1 MTGFDLLI
9 SFVGFMALLLWGVRM
24 VRTGI
29 TRTFTGQMRRVL
41 ASGTRNRFAAFLSG
55 LGVTVLLQS
64 STATALIVSSFVGRE
79 LMTLTAALAMML
91 GADVGT
97 TLAAFLFS
105 IDLVWLPPFLIA
117 AGVFTFLA
125 SSTDRTR
132 GIARIAIGLGLTLL
146 ALRLIQTASADLR
159 AAPQVG
165 AVLGFLEGQPVLA
178 VIAAAYVTWLA
189 HSSLAIVVLVMSLV
203 AAGVITLPLALA
215 LVIGANVGGAVAP
228 FVDQLGAANE
238 GRRVLLGNLLM
249 RGLTAIITIFLLPYV
264 PEQLA
269 KLGLSPGL
277 TVLGAHVAFNLFVA
291 ILFLPL
297 VGPVAKLVTLILKSA
312 PPSTDKSEP
321 RYLDLGVI
329 DEPVEALA
337 SATRETLAL
346 ADLVSGMLGH
356 SMEVF
361 EKDDSKLLKTIE
373 RMDDDVDG
381 LHESIKLYLVKVSAA
396 GLSMDDSRRFVEILT
411 FITHLEHIGDII
423 DKNLMELAAKKIR
436 NRLAFSHEG
445 LDELRQF
452 HARVADNMKLACNVF
467 TLRDVRLARKLLGEK
482 ALLRDAEVHM
492 ATEHFARLRVGR
504 PESIETSS
512 IHMDIIRDLKRINS
526 HLTSVAYP
534 ILEAAGELLESRLK
548 QRGEGEA
555 VVVAK
560 VV

>member
-1 MTGFDLLI
+1 MTGFDLLA
-9 SFVGFMALLLWGVRM
+9 SFVGFVALLLWGVRM

-41 ASGTRNRFAAFLSG
+41 AAGTKNRLAAFLSG
-55 LGVTVLLQS
+55 LGVTILLQS

-105 IDLVWLPPFLIA
+105 IDLVWLPPLLIA

-132 GIARIAIGLGLTLL
+132 GMARIAIGLGLTLL

-178 VIAAAYVTWLA
+178 VIVAALVTWLA

-203 AAGVITLPLALA
+203 VAGVVSLPLALA

-228 FVDQLGAANE
+228 FVDQLGAASE

-249 RGLTAIITIFLLPYV
+249 RGLTAIIAIVLLP
-264 PEQLA
+264 LCHLSSLS
-269 KLGLSPGL
+269 KLGLPPGL
-277 TVLGAHVAFNLFVA
+277 TVLAAHVAFNLLVA
-291 ILFLPL
+291 ALFLPL
-297 VGPVAKLVTLILKSA
+297 VGPVAQACHA
-312 PPSTDKSEP
+312 PHQGTP
-321 RYLDLGVI
+321 RPRPTRASRAIWTSGAI

-346 ADLVSGMLGH
+346 ADLVSGMLSH

-396 GLSMDDSRRFVEILT
+396 GLSHGRQPPVRGNPDLHHASGTHRR
-411 FITHLEHIGDII
+411 HH
-423 DKNLMELAAKKIR
+423 
-436 NRLAFSHEG
+436 
-445 LDELRQF
+445 RQESDG
-452 HARVADNMKLACNVF
+452 AG
-467 TLRDVRLARKLLGEK
+467 GEE
-482 ALLRDAEVHM
+482 DPQSPGF
-492 ATEHFARLRVGR
+492 FA
-504 PESIETSS
+504 
-512 IHMDIIRDLKRINS
+512 
-526 HLTSVAYP
+526 
-534 ILEAAGELLESRLK
+534 
-548 QRGEGEA
+548 
-555 VVVAK
+555 
-560 VV
+560 

>member
-1 MTGFDLLI
+1 MTGFDI
-9 SFVGFMALLLWGVRM
+9 VASFVGFVALLLWGVRM

-41 ASGTRNRFAAFLSG
+41 ASGTRNRLAAFASG
-55 LGVTVLLQS
+55 LGVTILLQS

-105 IDLVWLPPFLIA
+105 IDLVWLPPLLIA

-125 SSTDRTR
+125 SSIDRTR
-132 GIARIAIGLGLTLL
+132 GLARIAIGLGLTLL
-146 ALRLIQTASADLR
+146 ALRLIQAASADLR
-159 AAPQVG
+159 AAPQVA
-165 AVLGFLEGQPVLA
+165 AVLDFLEGQPVLA
-178 VIAAAYVTWLA
+178 VIAAAIVTWLA

-203 AAGVITLPLALA
+203 VAGVITLPLALA
-215 LVIGANVGGAVAP
+215 LVIGANVGGAIAP
-228 FVDQLGAANE
+228 FVDQLGAASE

-249 RGLTAIITIFLLPYV
+249 RGLTAVIALFLLPYA

-269 KLGLSPGL
+269 RLGLPPGL
-277 TVLGAHVAFNLFVA
+277 TVLAAHVAFNLLVA
-291 ILFLPL
+291 ALFLPL
-297 VGPVAKLVTLILKSA
+297 VGPVAKLVTRLIKAA

-321 RYLDLGVI
+321 RYLDAGAI
-329 DEPVEALA
+329 DEPAEALA

-346 ADLVSGMLGH
+346 ADLVSGMLSH

-411 FITHLEHIGDII
+411 FITHLEHIGDIV

-436 NRLAFSHEG
+436 NRLAFSREG

-492 ATEHFARLRVGR
+492 ATEHFARLRIGR

-512 IHMDIIRDLKRINS
+512 IHMDIVRDLKRINS

-534 ILEAAGELLESRLK
+534 ILEAAGELLETRLK

-555 VVVAK
+555 AVAK

>member
-1 MTGFDLLI
+1 MTGFDLLV
-9 SFVGFMALLLWGVRM
+9 SFVGFVALLLWGVRM

-41 ASGTRNRFAAFLSG
+41 ASGTRNRLAAFLSG
-55 LGVTVLLQS
+55 LGVTILLQS

-125 SSTDRTR
+125 SATDRTR

-146 ALRLIQTASADLR
+146 ALRLIQTASTDLR

-178 VIAAAYVTWLA
+178 VIAAAIVTWLA

-203 AAGVITLPLALA
+203 VAGVVSLPLALA
-215 LVIGANVGGAVAP
+215 LVIGANVGGAIAP
-228 FVDQLGAANE
+228 FVDQLGAASE

-249 RGLTAIITIFLLPYV
+249 RGLTAVVAIALLPYA
-264 PEQLA
+264 PELLA
-269 KLGLSPGL
+269 KLGLPPGL
-277 TVLGAHVAFNLFVA
+277 TVLGAHVAFNLLVA
-291 ILFLPL
+291 ALFLPL
-297 VGPVAKLVTLILKSA
+297 IGPVATLVTRLIKAA

-346 ADLVSGMLGH
+346 ADLVSGMLKH

-361 EKDDSKLLKTIE
+361 EKDDS
-373 RMDDDVDG
+373 G
-381 LHESIKLYLVKVSAA
+381 
-396 GLSMDDSRRFVEILT
+396 F
-411 FITHLEHIGDII
+411 
-423 DKNLMELAAKKIR
+423 
-436 NRLAFSHEG
+436 
-445 LDELRQF
+445 
-452 HARVADNMKLACNVF
+452 
-467 TLRDVRLARKLLGEK
+467 
-482 ALLRDAEVHM
+482 
-492 ATEHFARLRVGR
+492 
-504 PESIETSS
+504 
-512 IHMDIIRDLKRINS
+512 
-526 HLTSVAYP
+526 
-534 ILEAAGELLESRLK
+534 
-548 QRGEGEA
+548 
-555 VVVAK
+555 
-560 VV
+560 